1 MIIPEISNSPIT
13 LIFLL
18 LSLVISALLTLQIL
32 KTEQLY
38 FDNNHIFKDKEFWR
52 FFTSI
57 FCYGKLEIQVIVNIF
72 ICFLSMSR
80 IESMFFSQKPVD
92 FLCFLLFGWL
102 SLWVYSSFKPQLFL
116 GKFFSCY
123 VDYYY
128 GKIHNQKMLFIL
140 VLLIITVSKNLEGNI
155 ISLVTS
161 HLYFFFKDVLRVRY
175 NFCLF
180 EMPECLNRA
189 LSSLLK

>member
-1 MIIPEISNSPIT
+1 
-13 LIFLL
+13 
-18 LSLVISALLTLQIL
+18 
-32 KTEQLY
+32 
-38 FDNNHIFKDKEFWR
+38 
-52 FFTSI
+52 
-57 FCYGKLEIQVIVNIF
+57 
-72 ICFLSMSR
+72 MSR

-102 SLWVYSSFKPQLFL
+102 SLW
-116 GKFFSCY
+116 